1 MNSCDVCDK
10 DMDGNDDDESDEFYQ
25 DTGDDP
31 LHVTTQ
37 NGRQMMCCSQECA
50 EIAEEMIWP
59 DDES

>member
-1 MNSCDVCDK
+1 
-10 DMDGNDDDESDEFYQ
+10 MDGNEDDESDDFYQ

-31 LHVTTQ
+31 WHVTTQ
-37 NGRQMMCCSQECA
+37 NGHEVMCCSQECA